1 MDFVLPLRHDAL
13 TPFFQLLSALGGTLF
28 YLVAL
33 AVLYWLGDTWLGD
46 RATFRRLAFLI
57 TLAAIFNSWLKGVF
71 EVPRPTSI
79 PWLTAEE
86 GYSFPS
92 GHAQLAATAWIWLVL
107 AFPRR
112 TWLVG
117 LASFAILGIAASRV
131 YLGVHTPRDVF
142 AGILVGALTVVVA
155 WRPLHLPPA
164 FWQKLPGL
172 LRCILWAAAIGLLL
186 AFFPGGGPDHVAL
199 ISAGALLG
207 FQVGYLLEQD
217 RREPLRRGWPV
228 FFALLLGLGVA
239 LALRIVGKL
248 AFPALGASESVADF
262 LRYFCIAFWVVYL
275 APRAFL
281 RLGLATQTSNPD
293 IT

>member
-13 TPFFQLLSALGGTLF
+13 TPLFQLLSALGGTLF

-33 AVLYWLGDTWLGD
+33 AALYWLGDTWLGD

-112 TWLVG
+112 KWLVG

-172 LRCILWAAAIGLLL
+172 LRCILWAAAIALVL
-186 AFFPGGGPDHVAL
+186 AFFPGGGPDHIAL

-207 FQVGYLLEQD
+207 FQVGHLLEQD
-217 RREPLRRGWPV
+217 RREPLRRGWPA
-228 FFALLLGLGVA
+228 FFAVLLGLGVA
-239 LALRIVGKL
+239 IALRIAGKL

-281 RLGLATQTSNPD
+281 RLGLATQTSARHV
-293 IT
+293 T

>member
-1 MDFVLPLRHDAL
+1 MDFVLPLRHEAL
-13 TPFFQLLSALGGTLF
+13 TPFFQLLSALGGTVF

-33 AVLYWLGDTWLGD
+33 ATLYWLGD

-71 EVPRPTSI
+71 AVPRPSSI
-79 PWLTAEE
+79 PWLTEEE

-107 AFPRR
+107 AFPRQK
-112 TWLVG
+112 WLIG
-117 LASFAILGIAASRV
+117 LATFAILGISASRV

-142 AGILVGALTVVVA
+142 AGMLVGALTVVIA

-164 FWQKLPGL
+164 VWQKLPGL
-172 LRCILWAAAIGLLL
+172 LRCALWAVAIGLVL
-186 AFFPGGGPDHVAL
+186 AFFPGGGPDHIAV

-207 FQVGYLLEQD
+207 FQLGHLLEQD
-217 RREPLRRGWPV
+217 RQEPLRRGWPA
-228 FFALLLGLGVA
+228 ALAVLLGLGVA
-239 LALRIVGKL
+239 ITIRIVGKIS
-248 AFPALGASESVADF
+248 FSALGAPEPYADF
-262 LRYFCIAFWVVYL
+262 FRYLLVALWVVWL

-281 RLGLATQTSNPD
+281 RLGLVSQTADPSV
-293 IT
+293 T